1 MGGFALVL
9 VGCLFGVL
17 AIVLRAF
24 VFKKDGRKIQF
35 EKASSKWWYYLLITM
50 AMFGTALAALGFFLL
65 ISDTPNTSK
74 IAPSYSSAIGILS
87 ILAAGVTA
95 GFFSFTYNNVGGEEV
110 ALPTL
115 ISVCFVIMFYL
126 VFGAISFYMGRDK
139 GIHDIEFIT
148 PLGTIIMWL
157 LLAANVGYDFLDYR
171 DHNPKDPPAT
181 KS

>member
-9 VGCLFGVL
+9 VGCFFGVA
-17 AIVLRAF
+17 AIVARAI
-24 VFKKDGRKIQF
+24 VFRKDGRKIQF
-35 EKASSKWWYYLLITM
+35 EKASSKWWYYLCATL
-50 AMFGTALAALGFFLL
+50 AMFGTGLAALGFFLL
-65 ISDTPNTSK
+65 ISDTPYVQTAGK
-74 IAPSYSSAIGILS
+74 AAPAYSSAIGILS

-95 GFFSFTYNNVGGEEV
+95 GFFSFTYNNVGGKEV
-110 ALPTL
+110 VLPTL

-171 DHNPKDPPAT
+171 DHNP
-181 KS
+181 